1 MAEADQRFVFEAVKM
16 QMTQTKDGWA
26 LALRV
31 HPDDLS
37 MELMKLP
44 VGQRVGIALVPIDDD
59 DGAFRNKEMMAR
71 VQREEKLEKANKN
84 KFNTLLT
91 AILGSPYIHMW
102 AEDASK
108 NFLDDTSDQ
117 DEIREYILHETGV
130 DSPTEDRYAKLQ
142 KISEEM
148 QKYVR

>member
-37 MELMKLP
+37 MELMRLP

-71 VQREEKLEKANKN
+71 VQREEKFDNANKN
-84 KFNTLLT
+84 KFNTLLN
-91 AILGSPYIHMW
+91 AIIGSPYLHMW
-102 AEDASK
+102 AEEVSDR
-108 NFLDDTSDQ
+108 FYDDQSSVQ
-117 DEIREYILHETGV
+117 EIKEYVLSEAGLEG
-130 DSPTEDRYAKLQ
+130 PWEDRYLKL
-142 KISEEM
+142 KSISEQI